1 MSLEQGLKVLS
12 DIAMADTTS
21 YWIVGALTL
30 LVFAVMR
37 AMLPVKALAI
47 VFAPFIFWGGLAGIY
62 ACTHFGL
69 VMSHDKASNV
79 VVTSTFGMLIALV
92 VMMLLTRAVGAM
104 TRIRNPLTNGSRVS
118 VPEPRRVRI

>member
-1 MSLEQGLKVLS
+1 MSAEDALKVLS
-12 DIAMADTTS
+12 DIAMADSMT

-47 VFAPFIFWGGLAGIY
+47 VFAPFIFWGGLAGTY

-79 VVTSTFGMLIALV
+79 VATSTLGMLVALV
-92 VMMLLTRAVGAM
+92 VVILLTRMVKAM
-104 TRIRNPLTNGSRVS
+104 TRIRNPLTTGSA
-118 VPEPRRVRI
+118 VPVPAPRRVRI